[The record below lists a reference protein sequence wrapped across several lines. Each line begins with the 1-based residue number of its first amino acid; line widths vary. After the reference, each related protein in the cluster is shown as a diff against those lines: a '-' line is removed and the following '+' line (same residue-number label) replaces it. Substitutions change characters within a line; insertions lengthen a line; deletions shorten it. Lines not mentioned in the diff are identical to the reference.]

1 MEGDDV
7 KHVHLAPVLDL
18 RAAKPLAEALL
29 AARGKQVVIQ
39 AQDVRRLGGLC
50 LQVLLSAD
58 LTWARDGRGMQI
70 KAPSEAFCAATH
82 LFGATSLARRFTER
96 SYQ

>member
-1 MEGDDV
+1 
-7 KHVHLAPVLDL
+7 L
-18 RAAKPLAEALL
+18 RAAKPLAAALL

-58 LTWARDGRGMQI
+58 LTWARDGLGMQI
-70 KAPSEAFCAATH
+70 EAPSEAFCTATR
-82 LFGATSLARRFTER
+82 LFGAASLAQRFTEG
-96 SYQ
+96 SYR